1 MRHTVIEKLTDD
13 NRRILLR
20 LIVLLLALATY
31 PSGELDAQA
40 PSTKPDLFS
49 KWRPTREFAGGHY
62 VGNQLCLQCHK
73 EKVRFDSDNAMAR
86 AAERGDECASLSNFQ
101 NLTFRNGPYL
111 YNVLRKG
118 PQNYFV
124 VTDGREVVSARIRFC
139 FGQGKLGQ
147 TYVLEYDGTFYE
159 SRLSYYRQIGNLDFT
174 ILHNHSVPPS
184 LRDALGRPLTPE
196 AVTGCFSCHTTG
208 ATEGGKFE
216 MDHLAPGVGCE
227 ACHGPGDRHVIA
239 MKAHSVRDLQIFMP
253 EKLDSDELTQ
263 EFCGACHRG
272 FEQVLSLPGQD
283 GINNIRYQPYRIFNS
298 PGHKGDV
305 RISCVACHNPHNRL
319 ERDESFYDAKCLAC
333 HLTKSDPV
341 KTIARSAPACPS
353 SDTRCVSCHM
363 QKVDLPGAHAVFTD
377 HWIRVVKPGEQVPR

>member
-1 MRHTVIEKLTDD
+1 
-13 NRRILLR
+13 
-20 LIVLLLALATY
+20 
-31 PSGELDAQA
+31 
-40 PSTKPDLFS
+40 
-49 KWRPTREFAGGHY
+49 
-62 VGNQLCLQCHK
+62 
-73 EKVRFDSDNAMAR
+73 
-86 AAERGDECASLSNFQ
+86 
-101 NLTFRNGPYL
+101 
-111 YNVLRKG
+111 
-118 PQNYFV
+118 
-124 VTDGREVVSARIRFC
+124 
-139 FGQGKLGQ
+139 
-147 TYVLEYDGTFYE
+147 
-159 SRLSYYRQIGNLDFT
+159 
-174 ILHNHSVPPS
+174 
-184 LRDALGRPLTPE
+184 
-196 AVTGCFSCHTTG
+196 
-208 ATEGGKFE
+208 
-216 MDHLAPGVGCE
+216 
-227 ACHGPGDRHVIA
+227 